1 MTVMHEVEFQFA
13 VGEEVV
19 VRLDQAEMRDGAA
32 DLPSWSIGEIVE
44 RFLRSGRPSYALTV
58 RHGDGVLTCIVAE
71 QAIEG
76 TA

>member
-19 VRLDQAEMRDGAA
+19 VRLDQAEVRGDAA
-32 DLPSWSIGEIVE
+32 DLPAWSIGEIVE
-44 RFLRSGRPSYALTV
+44 RFVRGGRPSYALTM
-58 RHGDGVLTCIVAE
+58 RIGDAVLTCVVAE